1 MNRRQSIVRQLR
13 SASALF
19 VLLSAGAPAGLLA
32 QIAGQNVNM
41 VSGTQ
46 WPGGDPFLQRQN
58 EPSLDVSTRNPLHL
72 LAGANDYRT
81 VDIPFDAALP
91 GETNAG
97 DAWLGLFKSFDGGRT
112 WQSVLLPGYPQD
124 RSADGLASPLKGFAA
139 AADATV
145 RAGAN
150 GVFLYS
156 GIAFNRGNNAP
167 GVLFVARFIDNNNKE
182 NGEAVQGRD
191 PIKYA
196 GTVVVDTGNAG
207 QFLDKPTLVID
218 VPRPGDKACTFRT
231 PKDGGGT
238 LTQTFV
244 GGRAYLAYTVFVGG
258 NKNLHTKLLVASS
271 TDCGSTWGNPVKV
284 TEGSHINQGAALAI
298 DPGTGALTVAW
309 RRFANSKDPNG
320 ILVARSTDG
329 GKKWSGE
336 TAVVSL
342 PSFNAANPGAKTL
355 FDQGTTSGSFRTNAY
370 PALAADGSGRLY
382 LAWSMRGVGPGGDA
396 RVVVSTSANGTTWSA
411 AMPVD
416 NGAVADDEG
425 NPFFGLTGRGHQLMP
440 ALRFAAGKLM
450 VLYYDLRLDH
460 TVGVFTPFRPAPNA
474 FGLFF
479 SEARQPAG
487 ESLSDPRVFTP
498 FITDTGLTSRRHTLD
513 VRVALASPAAS
524 PAFTSARVSR
534 YVFGSRPNTTTIEQ
548 LQINPPNLPM
558 FVQGTAPF
566 MGDYIDIAGPPPFVP
581 LPNGTWAYN
590 TTPSSDAVFHAAW
603 TDNRDVRPPKDY
615 NWANY
620 TPVGSTGGASVF
632 DPTQNKPVC
641 AEGQT
646 GMRNQNIYT
655 AKVNSGLVVST
666 PSNAKPLT
674 TGFPR
679 VFAAVVQNT
688 TEKSKS
694 YRLII
699 ANQPPGGTA
708 SFLRDGAT
716 LTTVDVSLAPRSSAS
731 RPVFITSSDP
741 KASVKVNVVEISAPS
756 APPLAGGLTGA
767 VIFNPDVSNPDVS
780 NPDVSNPDVSNPDVS
795 NVEVYTPDVSN
806 PDVSNPDVSNPDVS
820 NPDVSNPD
828 VSNPDVS
835 NPDVSNIGVATPDV
849 SNPDVSNPDVSN
861 PDVSNPDV
869 SNTGLTDANY
879 RITNTGNTSATYR
892 IRLIGNPPASA
903 KLQLILSKVYA
914 TPVAVGCTLTQ
925 QPQNTLVAN
934 ITRPVFTTDLT
945 TLADPGTQNPDVSNA
960 TMSLAPGETGLITL
974 RGTLAKGP
982 AGIEQMKDLITQNAP
997 VIVPHAPRSDAPP
1010 NTAPTVVAPLFITTA
1025 TLPGGAVAVPYAA
1038 AVEAIGGK
1046 APVAFALASGSLPPG
1061 VALLPSGSLS
1071 GTPTASGAYAFT
1083 VQVTD
1088 SSTPTPRV
1096 ATRALS
1102 IQVAAASNLNIVTN
1116 GDFEDPVVP
1125 SGSFRT
1131 FAFISGWTSTTPGC
1145 GIEIQNHTAGS
1156 PKAGNGDQFIE
1167 LDSDCSSTIAQTLPT
1182 VAGAT
1187 YRIQFD
1193 YSARPGVADNGVQVR
1208 WNGAVVADLAASG
1221 TGHADTQWTTY
1232 SYTVIATGS
1241 STTLSFA
1248 DTSVSDSLGGYI
1260 DNVRVVAAP

>member
-1 MNRRQSIVRQLR
+1 MTLR
-13 SASALF
+13 PCFRSFATPALRGGF
-19 VLLSAGAPAGLLA
+19 SLFILLAAAAPAGLHA

-81 VDIPFDAALP
+81 VDVPFADELP
-91 GETNAG
+91 AEGNAG

-156 GIAFNRGNNAP
+156 GIAFNRGNNAS

-182 NGEAVQGRD
+182 NGEAAQGRD

-258 NKNLHTKLLVASS
+258 NNNLHTKLLVASS
-271 TDCGSTWGNPVKV
+271 SDCGATWGNPVKV

-298 DPGTGALTVAW
+298 DPATGALTVAW

-320 ILVARSTDG
+320 ILVTRSTDG

-342 PSFNAANPGAKTL
+342 PSYDAANPGAKTL

-370 PALAADGSGRLY
+370 PVLAADGSGRLY
-382 LAWSMRGVGPGGDA
+382 LAWSMRGIGPGGDA
-396 RVVVSTSANGTTWSA
+396 RVVVSTSANGTAWSA
-411 AMPVD
+411 PVPVD
-416 NGAVADDEG
+416 NTIVKDDEG
-425 NPFFGLTGRGHQLMP
+425 NAFLGLTLRGHQIMP

-460 TVGVFTPFRPAPNA
+460 TFGLYSPSVPAPSPA
-474 FGLFF
+474 GLFF
-479 SEARQPAG
+479 KETRQPAG
-487 ESLSDPRVFTP
+487 EPFSDPRVFTP
-498 FITDTGLTSRRHTLD
+498 FVTDTGLTLRRHTID
-513 VRVALASPAAS
+513 VRVAQASPAAS

-534 YVFGSRPNTTTIEQ
+534 YVFGSRPGLTTIEQ

-581 LPNGTWAYN
+581 RPDGSWAYN
-590 TTPSSDAVFHAAW
+590 TAPAGDAVFHAAW
-603 TDNRDVRPPKDY
+603 TDNRDVRPPKDG
-615 NWANY
+615 NWAHY
-620 TPVGSTGGASVF
+620 TPVGSTGGQSVF
-632 DPTQNKPVC
+632 DPSQSKPACVD
-641 AEGQT
+641 GQT

-655 AKVNSGLVVST
+655 AKIGQGLVVTT

-674 TGFPR
+674 TAFPR

-688 TEKSKS
+688 TEFTKS
-694 YRLII
+694 YRLTIVS
-699 ANQPPGGTA
+699 QPPGGKA

-731 RPVFITSSDP
+731 RPVFITSSVP
-741 KASVKVNVVEISAPS
+741 NAPVAVNVAEISAPF
-756 APPLAGGLTGA
+756 APPFSGGLTGA

-861 PDVSNPDV
+861 PDVSNAP
-869 SNTGLTDANY
+869 LTDANY
-879 RITNTGNTSATYR
+879 RITNNGNTSATYR

-914 TPVAVGCTLTQ
+914 TPVAVACALTV

-934 ITRPVFTTDLT
+934 ITQPFFTTDLT

-974 RGTLAKGP
+974 RGTLGGGP
-982 AGIEQMKDLITQNAP
+982 AAIQRMKDLITRTAP
-997 VIVPHAPRSDAPP
+997 VAVPHAPPSNAPP

-1025 TLPGGAVAVPYAA
+1025 SLPDGTVAQAYSQSV
-1038 AVEAIGGK
+1038 VAIGGK
-1046 APVAFALASGSLPPG
+1046 PGYTFTLTLGTLPAGLGLSTSGSI
-1061 VALLPSGSLS
+1061 AGSPLGPAGLS
-1071 GTPTASGAYAFT
+1071 TFT

-1088 SSTPTPRV
+1088 ASTPTPRV
-1096 ATRALS
+1096 ATRVLTILVSAPALV
-1102 IQVAAASNLNIVTN
+1102 IA
-1116 GDFEDPVVP
+1116 PVV
-1125 SGSFRT
+1125 S
-1131 FAFISGWTSTTPGC
+1131 W
-1145 GIEIQNHTAGS
+1145 
-1156 PKAGNGDQFIE
+1156 
-1167 LDSDCSSTIAQTLPT
+1167 
-1182 VAGAT
+1182 AGAT
-1187 YRIQFD
+1187 I
-1193 YSARPGVADNGVQVR
+1193 SSVSLNGGGNVLTLPGGGSVTISHAYTIVNPEGCPTCIDQIEVGIASSLPACSTGNLIPVTPE
-1208 WNGAVVADLAASG
+1208 SG
-1221 TGHADTQWTTY
+1221 TGSAILTVPSLPGVYYIGVDVAEDY
-1232 SYTVIATGS
+1232 SCFGVNNGVSFWWSGAPGPSRYIGAVI
-1241 STTLSFA
+1241 
-1248 DTSVSDSLGGYI
+1248 V
-1260 DNVRVVAAP
+1260 P